1 MQPDE
6 LADTHNAHKCQLDAH
21 ESNPPRSSTR
31 ADGEEG
37 GKGRYL
43 LSLYLPYIP
52 HPCILVFLYLF
63 HTYIYLGFPL
73 CSFCAVPNFVSPH
86 RTDIVYRIYR
96 GTLIF

>member
-21 ESNPPRSSTR
+21 ESKPPRSSTR

-43 LSLYLPYIP
+43 PSLYLPYIP
-52 HPCILVFLYLF
+52 HTCILVSLYLF
-63 HTYIYLGFPL
+63 HTYIYREFP
-73 CSFCAVPNFVSPH
+73 FVFFLRRAEFRLAAS
-86 RTDIVYRIYR
+86 RRYRVSYI
-96 GTLIF
+96 